1 MNRIST
7 RILNIRLSSTRINSS
22 TSTSTSSILPSAA
35 AALRSANRIGC
46 SDHYINK
53 RLEHSFTLSK
63 SRCVEAVE
71 VFDIIKTLVTNIRR
85 CHRQIKLSRKLQT
98 FSPTR
103 FSGVYYMLVSF
114 I

>member
-1 MNRIST
+1 VREST
-7 RILNIRLSSTRINSS
+7 RVRVRVPPKSYSI
-22 TSTSTSSILPSAA
+22 TSTSSIFPSAA

-46 SDHYINK
+46 GDHYISK
-53 RLEHSFTLSK
+53 RLEHSFLLSK
-63 SRCVEAVE
+63 SRYVEAVE

-85 CHRQIKLSRKLQT
+85 CHRQIKVSRKLQT
-98 FSPTR
+98 LSPTR